1 MLPGV
6 EKSGLSFINPH
17 GAHHLKNVWFVS
29 AMPVRIRPTA
39 LPFKAVASLFASGY
53 RMPILEGRSV
63 RVRPRPLRLEGDRLM
78 TMPPTIEGSGPG
90 TRSKMKNKKAAKK
103 VAEGLTHGK
112 PDGDPF
118 PERAQLNRNPV
129 TDVKVGDTIFCR
141 YCVDRVVVTRME
153 EDRIYHWDPSSKHEY
168 PCSMGRHEFLI
179 AADFPSHL
187 AWQLFHTAMDSIA
200 EAGRRL
206 DKLEYS
212 SHKHAGSDR
221 VVLID

>member
-1 MLPGV
+1 M
-6 EKSGLSFINPH
+6 
-17 GAHHLKNVWFVS
+17 A
-29 AMPVRIRPTA
+29 
-39 LPFKAVASLFASGY
+39 
-53 RMPILEGRSV
+53 
-63 RVRPRPLRLEGDRLM
+63 
-78 TMPPTIEGSGPG
+78 MPPTIEGSGPG

-118 PERAQLNRNPV
+118 PERAQLNRNPI

-153 EDRIYHWDPSSKHEY
+153 EDRIYHWDPETKQEY
-168 PCSMGRHEFLI
+168 PCGLAREEILI

-187 AWQLFHTAMDSIA
+187 AWQLFHSSMDFIR
-200 EAGRRL
+200 EAGERL

-212 SHKHAGSDR
+212 SHKHAGSEG